1 MVGILDKIK
10 SGETIISDG
19 ATGTY
24 LQGKGLE
31 PGGCPEALN
40 ITMPNVIKGMA
51 EAYFNAGS
59 DMVMTNSFGGNWFM
73 LNKYGYGDKVYEF
86 NKSAAA
92 HARSVAPSGKYV
104 MGSIGPTGEFVEPL
118 GSVSRVKMQRAFH
131 EQITGLKDG
140 GVDGVCIETMTALEE
155 AELAIHAAK
164 AIAGLVVMATMT
176 FDKGPRGY
184 FTMMGVT
191 PEQAASKLKI
201 AGADII
207 GSNCGNG
214 VLNMIDIAVQ
224 LRAVTDDPL
233 LIHSN
238 AGIPEIRKGQIVYPE
253 TPEWMAGKLG
263 SLVEAGVNIVGGCCG
278 TTPGHIKAL
287 KDLVVL
293 R

>member
-1 MVGILDKIK
+1 MVTILDKIK
-10 SGETIISDG
+10 NGETIISDG

-31 PGGCPEALN
+31 PGGCPEELN
-40 ITMPNVIKGMA
+40 ISMPNVIKGMA

-73 LNKYGYGDKVYEF
+73 LDKYGYGDKVYEF
-86 NKSAAA
+86 NKSAAE

-104 MGSIGPTGEFVEPL
+104 MGSVGPTGEFVEPL
-118 GSVSRVKMQRAFH
+118 GLVSRKQMQSAFY

-140 GVDGVCIETMTALEE
+140 GVDGVVIETMTSLEE

-164 AIAGLVVMATMT
+164 ATGLVAMATMT

-191 PEQAASKLKI
+191 PEQAASKLKN

-214 VLNMIDIAVQ
+214 ILNMIDIAAQ
-224 LRAVTDDPL
+224 LREVTDSHL

-238 AGIPEIRKGQIVYPE
+238 AGMPEIRKGQIVYPE
-253 TPEWMAGKLG
+253 TPEWMSEKLLA
-263 SLVEAGVNIVGGCCG
+263 LVEAGVNIVGGCCG
-278 TTPGHIKAL
+278 TTPAHIKAFKNL
-287 KDLVVL
+287 IAM

>member
-1 MVGILDKIK
+1 MVDILDKINN
-10 SGETIISDG
+10 GETIISDG

-73 LNKYGYGDKVYEF
+73 LNKYGYGDQVYEF

-118 GSVSRVKMQRAFH
+118 GSVSRAQMERAFH

-155 AELAIHAAK
+155 AELAINAAK
-164 AIAGLVVMATMT
+164 SITGLVVMATMT

-191 PEQAASKLKI
+191 PEQAASKLKT

-214 VLNMIDIAVQ
+214 IMNMIDIAVQ
-224 LRAVTDDPL
+224 LRAVTDKPL

-253 TPEWMAGKLG
+253 APEWMAEKLV

-278 TTPGHIKAL
+278 TTPEHIKAF
-287 KDLVVL
+287 KDLVAL